1 MNPAFGQRFT
11 VIANHF
17 TSKGCPGTGA
27 DADAGDGQGCF
38 NGTRTA
44 QAARLLTWTSST
56 VLPAAGDPD
65 VLLLGDFNAY
75 AQEDP
80 VTTLNGGGFTD
91 LESSLLGA
99 NAYSYLF
106 DGQLGHLDYAF
117 ASSSLTSQVMG
128 VGAWHINADEVPLFD
143 YNDEV
148 TDALGEA
155 TFEEKPDGS
164 ALVPPR
170 VVFQPATPYR
180 ASDHDPILVG
190 LFGVADLGVTVT
202 PPSGSVLALSSA
214 PFTVTVTNNGPD
226 TAANVSV
233 SLSLTGGTGTLTPG
247 APSTGVLVGNDW
259 QIVSLG
265 AGASATLTLD
275 LFASSGPVTLTAQG
289 TSDTA
294 DPDGANN
301 TSAAVLAVAARPTG
315 TVVQLMPA
323 TVTIGDT
330 AVVTVVVTVTPPSG
344 LPAFPPVGALT
355 LGSSVPGDVFTG
367 CILVPPPATTDVA
380 SCQATLTPAS
390 VGPRIITATFVGNV
404 THAPSV
410 GTGTLTVSPRST
422 TTATSSPT
430 VPSSDVPQTVVLT
443 ASVSSSRTVD
453 AGTVTF
459 MVRDASSAVVG
470 APVTSAPLTNGTAT
484 VDYILPGGTPPQ
496 TLTIAAD
503 YSGATD
509 FAASGATGTLTV
521 TATTPTIESVTPST
535 GPTSGGT
542 LITITGTNFTAVPTV
557 MVGGASATNLSSSTR
572 RPSRPRRRRTQRAR
586 ST

>member
-1 MNPAFGQRFT
+1 MLLDDTNNTQNAQLALPDGSQFVYFPQANGGFSVGTQGTDFFRGGDLVNGLTGVLHWSFAGPGSPDAWRIRPTQATPASFTVANPRPATPPAVGGAIKAASMNLLNYFTTIDTTSSASVGPCGPSGTLDCRGADSVAELNRQRERTAVVVCSLNADVFAFMELENTTANATISDLLGAINARCGGAHPYAYVNTGGTLGTDAIRVQLIYRTGILSPVGAPLVDLDPVHSRPPTAQTFDVVDAVNPAFGQRFT

-80 VTTLNGGGFTD
+80 VTTLSGGGFTD

-148 TDALGEA
+148 RDALGEA
-155 TFEEKPDGS
+155 AFEEKPDGS

-170 VVFQPATPYR
+170 VVFQPASPYR

-202 PPSGSVLALSSA
+202 PPSGSVLALGSA

-226 TAANVSV
+226 TAATISV
-233 SLSLTGGTGTLTPG
+233 GLSLTGGAGTLTPG
-247 APSTGVLVGNDW
+247 VPSTGVLVGDDW
-259 QIVSLG
+259 QIASLVP
-265 AGASATLTLD
+265 GASATLTLD

-289 TSDTA
+289 TSGTRIRTV
-294 DPDGANN
+294 P
-301 TSAAVLAVAARPTG
+301 TTRPRPFSRWSLAP
-315 TVVQLMPA
+315 P
-323 TVTIGDT
+323 
-330 AVVTVVVTVTPPSG
+330 PPSC
-344 LPAFPPVGALT
+344 
-355 LGSSVPGDVFTG
+355 S
-367 CILVPPPATTDVA
+367 
-380 SCQATLTPAS
+380 
-390 VGPRIITATFVGNV
+390 
-404 THAPSV
+404 
-410 GTGTLTVSPRST
+410 
-422 TTATSSPT
+422 
-430 VPSSDVPQTVVLT
+430 
-443 ASVSSSRTVD
+443 
-453 AGTVTF
+453 
-459 MVRDASSAVVG
+459 
-470 APVTSAPLTNGTAT
+470 
-484 VDYILPGGTPPQ
+484 
-496 TLTIAAD
+496 
-503 YSGATD
+503 
-509 FAASGATGTLTV
+509 
-521 TATTPTIESVTPST
+521 
-535 GPTSGGT
+535 
-542 LITITGTNFTAVPTV
+542 
-557 MVGGASATNLSSSTR
+557 
-572 RPSRPRRRRTQRAR
+572 
-586 ST
+586 